1 MPSPGFPAD
10 TRPDPKTK
18 LKSRKQKAEIAQSK
32 TEMLKGE
39 ASGQRPDGGRLGLA
53 KLAAEVGDA
62 RGDGGQTWQAFQN
75 GFIPQRL
82 KFFAQF
88 VGDISKARFQEF
100 QGCRAQR
107 FPLAFDSTFDPAFDP
122 ASSFNVGDVFHTLC
136 VFVLRMF
143 KVKFAFQFAW

>member
-1 MPSPGFPAD
+1 MQPNCHYEPFHPPPSALTRRAHIVPAVNY
-10 TRPDPKTK
+10 RGHLLLLECPK
-18 LKSRKQKAEIAQSK
+18 Q
-32 TEMLKGE
+32 
-39 ASGQRPDGGRLGLA
+39 LGLA
-53 KLAAEVGDA
+53 ELTTEVGDA
-62 RGDGGQTWQAFQN
+62 RGDGGQAWQAFQN